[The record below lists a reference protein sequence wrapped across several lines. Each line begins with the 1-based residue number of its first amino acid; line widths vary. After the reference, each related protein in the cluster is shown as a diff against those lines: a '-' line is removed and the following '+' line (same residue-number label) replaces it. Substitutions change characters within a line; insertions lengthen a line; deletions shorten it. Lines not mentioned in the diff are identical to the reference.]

1 MSVWMLA
8 CAVAVLLM
16 VRDRAVISLFQNDY
30 WHYLLRT
37 WKVITF
43 LIAAVVMAVMAPYTG
58 DPTWDYVDASFMSLL
73 TFLTAPWVVG
83 MLYLAIRGRSQWKFA
98 YVAFCVWMF
107 SASWSYDLY
116 LVIRDGDYPFTWLP
130 NIFASSILYI
140 CGGLVWNLEWRP
152 GRGVHFGFTEPGWP
166 QKAGQTRFVHIVW
179 YALPFMILVSAMILP
194 FLL

>member
-73 TFLTAPWVVG
+73 TFLTAPWAVG